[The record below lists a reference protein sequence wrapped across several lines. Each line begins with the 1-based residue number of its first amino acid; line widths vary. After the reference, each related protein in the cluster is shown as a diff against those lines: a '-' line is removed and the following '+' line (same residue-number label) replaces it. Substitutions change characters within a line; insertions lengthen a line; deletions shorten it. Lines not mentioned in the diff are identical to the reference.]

1 MARLDATKSKK
12 SPRSTEL
19 SRLKAELRHLT
30 EQLESRDRELAE
42 AAEQQTATSDILRAI
57 AASPT
62 ELQPVLDAVAES
74 AARLCDATDV
84 LIDRVDGD
92 VLEHVAA
99 YGPMPMAAK
108 PAAPQSSARP
118 PAEPSS
124 TARRFTFTM
133 FCRCSIPS
141 TRKPKPVSKS
151 PARAPLSLRHC
162 FAKELPSAPFRF
174 AGPKFVRSLIKQIAL
189 LKIFADQAVIAIE
202 NARLF
207 QELKEGVWNSR
218 PRRATSCG

>member
-12 SPRSTEL
+12 SSRKRTEVSPLKRSCVTFAEQR
-19 SRLKAELRHLT
+19 SRG
-30 EQLESRDRELAE
+30 RELPGT
-42 AAEQQTATSDILRAI
+42 AEQQTATSDILRVI
-57 AASPT
+57 AGSPT

-99 YGPMPMAAK
+99 MVLCQWRKAGGP
-108 PAAPQSSARP
+108 SVERRP
-118 PAEPSS
+118 PAERLS

-133 FCRCSIPS
+133 SCYCSIPS

-151 PARAPLSLRHC
+151 RYSNRSRYATPSRRSCHRQHSDSPNRSSSLHGKTDRSPQNLCRSGGHRH
-162 FAKELPSAPFRF
+162 
-174 AGPKFVRSLIKQIAL
+174 
-189 LKIFADQAVIAIE
+189 
-202 NARLF
+202 
-207 QELKEGVWNSR
+207 
-218 PRRATSCG
+218 